1 VSRSSMSNRTERQ
14 VETSPIGDVAA
25 GFLKKTENTK
35 TEKPKNSKNKK
46 AFFGEN
52 VDREKTSF
60 SLSVN
65 AKFKVAT
72 LKADLRRR
80 GHRAT
85 ESLIVEALIEKANS
99 DEVLDWLNAAGVK
112 RAPRRAS

>member
-1 VSRSSMSNRTERQ
+1 VSRVMRDRTERQ
-14 VETSPIGDVAA
+14 VSSPAPIGDVAA
-25 GFLKKTENTK
+25 GFLQKAEIPKNTK
-35 TEKPKNSKNKK
+35 EPIGKSGNS
-46 AFFGEN
+46 

-60 SLSVN
+60 SLAADVKYKLS
-65 AKFKVAT
+65 T

-99 DEVLDWLNAAGVK
+99 DEVLDWLNAAGMK

>member
-1 VSRSSMSNRTERQ
+1 MSNRTERQ
-14 VETSPIGDVAA
+14 IGASPIGDVAA
-25 GFLKKTENTK
+25 GFLKKTEIPK
-35 TEKPKNSKNKK
+35 GTEESNSS
-46 AFFGEN
+46 FGKS

-60 SLSVN
+60 SLATDVKYKLS
-65 AKFKVAT
+65 T

>member
-1 VSRSSMSNRTERQ
+1 VPRSSMSNRTERQ

-35 TEKPKNSKNKK
+35 TEKPKNKK

-99 DEVLDWLNAAGVK
+99 DDVLAWLNAAGVK